1 MSKKSLKNFKQ
12 LPDAIKDIFF
22 MQGLEER
29 QLIAAYW
36 QKKFS
41 QAAKHARLDKLANG
55 RLEIKVDSSVW
66 LQQLSLIKEDIKT
79 ELNKKIKKNP
89 IKEIVVKTG
98 DIT

>member
-1 MSKKSLKNFKQ
+1 M
-12 LPDAIKDIFF
+12 
-22 MQGLEER
+22 
-29 QLIAAYW
+29 

-41 QAAKHARLDKLANG
+41 LAAKHARLDKLVNG

-66 LQQLSLIKEDIKT
+66 LQQLSLIKEEIKT
-79 ELNKKIKKNP
+79 ELNKKIKKNL

>member
-22 MQGLEER
+22 RQGLEER

-41 QAAKHARLDKLANG
+41 QAIRHARLDKLVNG
-55 RLEIKVDSSVW
+55 KLEIKVDSSVW

-79 ELNKKIKKNP
+79 ELNKKIKKDL
-89 IKEIVVKTG
+89 IKEIVVKIG